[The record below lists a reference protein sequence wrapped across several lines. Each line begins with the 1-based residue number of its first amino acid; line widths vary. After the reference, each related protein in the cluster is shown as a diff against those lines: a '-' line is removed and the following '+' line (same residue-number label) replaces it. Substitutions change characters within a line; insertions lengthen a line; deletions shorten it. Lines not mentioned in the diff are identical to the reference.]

1 MENAVRCA
9 KIYLK
14 PIRLLVVMMKPL
26 TKKVKKPFLLK
37 SKFSTVKTF
46 CSDTHLKF
54 FGEQLQKNP

>member
-1 MENAVRCA
+1 
-9 KIYLK
+9 
-14 PIRLLVVMMKPL
+14 MMKPL